1 MYYKV
6 LFMPEQNQHLQ
17 TLQDIRQLMQR
28 SSRFISLS
36 GLSGI
41 AAGICG
47 LAGSYGAHLLI
58 QNRQTTYRSEY
69 QSGRTLDDLD
79 ISLLLLALATLGVAL
94 LSAFYFTWRKTKKD
108 NVPLWNYTSF
118 QLTWAMLL
126 PLAAGGFFV
135 MALLQN
141 GIWTFVVPGCLVFYG
156 LALINAS
163 KYTLS
168 DVKYLGISE
177 VILGLVA
184 TQFVNRGL
192 IFWAIGFGVLH
203 IIYGFIM
210 WWKNERKPAM
220 A

>member
-1 MYYKV
+1 MR
-6 LFMPEQNQHLQ
+6 EQNQHLEA
-17 TLQDIRQLMQR
+17 LQDIRQLMQR

-58 QNRQTTYRSEY
+58 QRNQVPYRGEY
-69 QSGRTLDDLD
+69 GARRTLDDLD
-79 ISLLLLALATLGVAL
+79 VSLLLLALATLAL
-94 LSAFYFTWRKTKKD
+94 AVLSAFYFTWRKTKKD
-108 NVPLWNYTSF
+108 NVPLWNYTSL

-141 GIWTFVVPGCLVFYG
+141 GIWMFVVPACLVFYG

-168 DVKYLGISE
+168 DIKYLGISE
-177 VILGLVA
+177 VILGLIA

-210 WWKNERKPAM
+210 WWKNERKPAE